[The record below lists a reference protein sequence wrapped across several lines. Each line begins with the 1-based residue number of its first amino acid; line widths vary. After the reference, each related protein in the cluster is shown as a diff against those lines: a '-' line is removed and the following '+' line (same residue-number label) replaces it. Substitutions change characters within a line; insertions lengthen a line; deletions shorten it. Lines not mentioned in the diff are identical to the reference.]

1 MSTPGPI
8 PKQFDKKN
16 ILKKL
21 LLLTHISFNTLDT
34 IRLSRLFYNAS
45 KQIVKELKNDQINT
59 FFEFLNKLQDLS
71 LNVRIGLVSIG
82 VATTRIAIL
91 IRSTYISL
99 MSRKDLTLKEL
110 TWLNIRDLLKGYI
123 YYNSH
128 GKIIAK
134 NTPPKDYHAILGVS
148 KKASLQ
154 EIKKAYRKESLKNHP
169 DKNIDKLQSH
179 IKMIEINEAYK
190 KLTSK

>member
-91 IRSTYISL
+91 IRRERL
-99 MSRKDLTLKEL
+99 MG
-110 TWLNIRDLLKGYI
+110 NY
-123 YYNSH
+123 
-128 GKIIAK
+128 
-134 NTPPKDYHAILGVS
+134 
-148 KKASLQ
+148 Q
-154 EIKKAYRKESLKNHP
+154 
-169 DKNIDKLQSH
+169 
-179 IKMIEINEAYK
+179 
-190 KLTSK
+190 